1 MLIKTSK
8 KDPSFYSIASHKKP
22 HSFYELQVTQHVK
35 NILSQHSQNLTH
47 FAIFPGKMFLVG
59 VRKKNGTA
67 SFLDTQELHSQS
79 TWRTSVCIFLY
90 ILVRKFCF
98 TTFDKGLWTN

>member
-35 NILSQHSQNLTH
+35 KIYSRNTAKTLLTLQFFQEKCFWLVSEKKMALHH
-47 FAIFPGKMFLVG
+47 F
-59 VRKKNGTA
+59 
-67 SFLDTQELHSQS
+67 
-79 TWRTSVCIFLY
+79 
-90 ILVRKFCF
+90 
-98 TTFDKGLWTN
+98 